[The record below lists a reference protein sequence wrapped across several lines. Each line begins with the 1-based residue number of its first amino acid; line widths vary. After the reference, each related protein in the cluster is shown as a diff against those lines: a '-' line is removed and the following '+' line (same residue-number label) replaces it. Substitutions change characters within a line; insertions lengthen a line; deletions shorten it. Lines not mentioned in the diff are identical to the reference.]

1 MYKLLI
7 FFSFINSVIS
17 DIIYPKDYHTLPINH
32 ISSEN
37 LIALS
42 LWGMT
47 SGLCIKKILDYKNK
61 LPIEINK
68 VDSTKREY
76 FNIQIKQKQNI
87 KKDIKKLKKDLNEIK
102 KLLIQYEK
110 DLS

>member
-1 MYKLLI
+1 MIYIILFSLI
-7 FFSFINSVIS
+7 QKAYS
-17 DIIYPKDYHTLPINH
+17 DIINPEDYQPINQ

-61 LPIEINK
+61 LPIQIIEEEDEFK
-68 VDSTKREY
+68 KKY
-76 FNIQIKQKQNI
+76 FNIEVKEKKNI